1 MQFQKINWFP
11 GHMKKATEAIN
22 LAKKNIDLILEIIDA
37 RGVNISTNHELL
49 NIFTNKPLV
58 RVALKTDLADLNIKP
73 VLPDLLYLSKYEK
86 NARNKILN
94 QIEAI
99 TKTKTENLKSKGLL
113 LPHYNIMVVGLPNV
127 GKSTIINIL
136 TKKIKT
142 KTENRPGV
150 TKKITWIK
158 LNDKFSLF
166 DTPGILFKKID
177 QFDVGAKLTLMG
189 IIKPEVVPL
198 SDILVWGFNY
208 LKTFYYHQLKTYYHF
223 DEDLDYEPFLM
234 NIAKLRNFVLQKNI
248 YDLDRAQKSF
258 FNDLLNGLIC
268 KINYEKV

>member
-22 LAKKNIDLILEIIDA
+22 LSKKNIDIILEIIDA
-37 RGVNISTNHELL
+37 RGVNISTNHELID
-49 NIFTNKPLV
+49 IFANKPLL
-58 RVALKTDLADLNIKP
+58 RVALKTDLADLNTKFI
-73 VLPDLLYLSKYEK
+73 LPNLLYLSKYEK

-94 QIEAI
+94 QLEAI
-99 TKTKTENLKSKGLL
+99 TKNKTEKLKSKGLL
-113 LPHYNIMVVGLPNV
+113 LPHYNVMVVGLPNV

-136 TKKIKT
+136 TKKIKA
-142 KTENRPGV
+142 KAENRPGV

-166 DTPGILFKKID
+166 DTPGIFFKKIE

-189 IIKPEVVPL
+189 IIKSEIVPL
-198 SDILVWGFNY
+198 SDILFWAFNY
-208 LKTFYYHQLKTYYHF
+208 LKTFYYQQLKTYYHF
-223 DEDLDYEPFLM
+223 DKDLDYESFLI
-234 NIAKLRNFVLQKNI
+234 NLAKLRNFVLQKNI
-248 YDLDRAQKSF
+248 CDLERAQQSF
-258 FNDLLNGLIC
+258 FSDLVNGLVC